1 MNKSIKIFINYV
13 LSPLLFAW
21 LAFSVFEEVSSQ
33 KDLPLYF
40 SRLYNSI
47 NEYTFLMLVLVL
59 FFMFV
64 QWMVEAKK
72 WQLLL
77 SGTINL
83 SFFKALK
90 MIFMGISFSIA
101 TPNRVGEF
109 VGRIFHLPQEARV
122 QGTGFTFIG
131 NFAQLIATC
140 IAGAIGINLIEV
152 GILFNQN
159 TTFHIPVFLLQ
170 IVSPFLALFLL
181 FVYFKASLFFSWM
194 AHLRYMKRWKDQFI
208 QLSILPVQVLLN
220 VLFLSLIR
228 YGVFLLQY
236 WLMFEAV
243 DLSLDFPQMC
253 ISISVLLFM
262 LSIVPTISLV
272 ELGLRWQLSILLF
285 APLTS
290 NVTALTMGVTLI
302 WLFNMVL
309 PAGIGAIAMLT
320 NKGQKN

>member
-1 MNKSIKIFINYV
+1 V

-21 LAFSVFEEVSSQ
+21 LAYSVFKEISSQ
-33 KDLPLYF
+33 KDLLLYVD
-40 SRLYNSI
+40 RLYNSL
-47 NEYTFLMLVLVL
+47 NEYTFLLIMLVL

-64 QWMVEAKK
+64 QWIIEAKK

-83 SFFKALK
+83 SLFKSLK

-109 VGRIFHLPQEARV
+109 VGRIFHLPKEARL

-140 IAGAIGINLIEV
+140 LVGAIGINLID
-152 GILFNQN
+152 IHLLFQEY
-159 TTFHIPVFLLQ
+159 TAFHFPVFMIQMLSLFLAVFLLF
-170 IVSPFLALFLL
+170 I
-181 FVYFKASLFFSWM
+181 YFKAGIFFSWI
-194 AHLRYMKRWKDQFI
+194 AALRYMKRWKDQLI
-208 QLSILPVQVLLN
+208 QLSILPSSLLLKVLCWS
-220 VLFLSLIR
+220 LSR
-228 YGVFLLQY
+228 YGIFLLQY

-243 DLSLDFPQMC
+243 DLSLEFIQMS
-253 ISISVLLFM
+253 IAISVLLLM

-290 NVTALTMGVTLI
+290 NVVSLTMVVTLI
-302 WLFNMVL
+302 WLLNMIL
-309 PAGIGAIAMLT
+309 PAGIGAVLMLT
-320 NKGQKN
+320 NKGQKNDAERILRKNY

>member
-1 MNKSIKIFINYV
+1 V

-21 LAFSVFEEVSSQ
+21 LAYSVFKEVSSQ
-33 KDLPLYF
+33 KDLSLYIT
-40 SRLYNSI
+40 RLFNSI

-64 QWMVEAKK
+64 QWMIEAKK

-77 SGTINL
+77 SGIISL
-83 SFFKALK
+83 SIVQALK

-101 TPNRVGEF
+101 TPNRIGEF
-109 VGRIFHLPQEARV
+109 AGRIFHLPQEARV

-140 IAGAIGINLIEV
+140 IIGAIGIFLIDV
-152 GILFNQN
+152 DLLFNQYEA
-159 TTFHIPVFLLQ
+159 FHFPVFLLQ
-170 IVSPFLALFLL
+170 IVSLFLALFFL
-181 FVYFKASLFFSWM
+181 FVYFKSGVFFSWV
-194 AHLRYMKRWKDQFI
+194 AHLRFMKRWKDQFI

-243 DLSLDFPQMC
+243 DLSLDFLQMS

-290 NVTALTMGVTLI
+290 NVTALTMGVTFI

-309 PAGIGAIAMLT
+309 PAGIGAILMLT
-320 NKGQKN
+320 NKWQKN

>member
-1 MNKSIKIFINYV
+1 M

-21 LAFSVFEEVSSQ
+21 LAFSVFKEIAAQ
-33 KDLPLYF
+33 KDLLLYVEG
-40 SRLYNSI
+40 LYSNL
-47 NEYTFLMLVLVL
+47 NEYNFLLLVLVV

-64 QWMVEAKK
+64 QWIIEAKK

-77 SGTINL
+77 RGTISL
-83 SFFKALK
+83 SLMKSLK

-109 VGRIFHLPQEARV
+109 VGRIFYLPQEARL

-140 IAGAIGINLIEV
+140 LAGAIGINLIDV
-152 GILFNQN
+152 NLV
-159 TTFHIPVFLLQ
+159 FHQYTAFHFSVFVLQ
-170 IVSPFLALFLL
+170 IISPFLTLFLL
-181 FVYFKASLFFSWM
+181 FVFFKAGVFFSWV
-194 AHLRYMKRWKDQFI
+194 AHLKYMTRWKEQFI
-208 QLSILPVQVLLN
+208 QLSSLPASVLSKVIFWSL
-220 VLFLSLIR
+220 LRYSIFL
-228 YGVFLLQY
+228 GQY
-236 WLMFEAV
+236 WLIFEVV
-243 DLSLDFPQMC
+243 DLSLDFIQMC

-302 WLFNMVL
+302 WLLNMIL
-309 PAGIGAIAMLT
+309 PAGIGAVLMLT
-320 NKGQKN
+320 NKWQKK

>member
-1 MNKSIKIFINYV
+1 MEI
-13 LSPLLFAW
+13 
-21 LAFSVFEEVSSQ
+21 SSQ
-33 KDLPLYF
+33 KDLPLYIN
-40 SRLYNSI
+40 RLYNDI
-47 NEYTFLMLVLVL
+47 NEYTFFMLILVLL
-59 FFMFV
+59 FMFI
-64 QWMVEAKK
+64 QWMIEAKK

-77 SGTINL
+77 NGTISL
-83 SFFKALK
+83 PFFKALK
-90 MIFMGISFSIA
+90 MIFIGISFSIA
-101 TPNRVGEF
+101 TPNRIGEF
-109 VGRIFHLPQEARV
+109 VGRIFHLPPEARL

-152 GILFNQN
+152 GTLFNQY
-159 TTFHIPVFLLQ
+159 TTFHIPLFLLQ

-181 FVYFKASLFFSWM
+181 FVYFKADVFFSWV
-194 AHLRYMKRWKDQFI
+194 AHLRFMKRWKDQFI

-220 VLFLSLIR
+220 VLFLSLMR

-236 WLMFEAV
+236 WLMFEVV

>member
-1 MNKSIKIFINYV
+1 M

-21 LAFSVFEEVSSQ
+21 LAYSVFKEVSSQ
-33 KDLPLYF
+33 KDLSLYIT
-40 SRLYNSI
+40 RLFNNI

-59 FFMFV
+59 LFMFV
-64 QWMVEAKK
+64 QWMIEAKK

-77 SGTINL
+77 NGTISL

-101 TPNRVGEF
+101 TPNRIGEF
-109 VGRIFHLPQEARV
+109 AGRIFYLPQEARL

-131 NFAQLIATC
+131 NFAQLIVTC
-140 IAGAIGINLIEV
+140 ITGAIGINLIDV
-152 GILFNQN
+152 DLLFNQYKA
-159 TTFHIPVFLLQ
+159 FHYPVFLLQ
-170 IVSPFLALFLL
+170 IVSPFLAMFLL
-181 FVYFKASLFFSWM
+181 FVYFKAGVFFSWV

-208 QLSILPVQVLLN
+208 QLSILPVQVVLN

-253 ISISVLLFM
+253 ISISVLLFI

-320 NKGQKN
+320 IKGQKN